1 MPSELKVL
9 ILEDVDTEAEL
20 TARQLKRAGISCTIR
35 RVDTAETFVQQLDEF
50 APDIILS
57 DFSLPH
63 YDGLSAL
70 NAAQQTRADT
80 PFIFVSGTI
89 GEETAIES
97 LKRGATDYVL
107 KTNLARLGP
116 AVLRAVQE
124 AAQRAARV
132 EAEKALLK
140 SNERLQMVAL
150 ATNDA
155 LWDWDLVTNTVWRN
169 EGFQARFGYTDKDVA
184 GHSDFWTSHIHTDD
198 RTQVLT
204 KIRSAIDSGHRF
216 WSDEYRFLRAD
227 GTAAY
232 VLDRGYVLHDANG
245 KAIRMIGAMMDITEK
260 MRYQEQ
266 LERQANYDA
275 LTGLPNR
282 SLLKDRLEQTL
293 AQAQRYS
300 RAAMVAFIDLDNF
313 KLINDS
319 LGHTVIGDGLLRAV
333 GDRLQTCVR
342 RGDTVARSGGDEF
355 VLILTQQENE
365 AVNYQ
370 VIERVMSSVSEPYVI
385 DGQDLRVTCSV
396 GLSLYPQDG
405 ADGDTLLRAADAAMY
420 RAKELGKNNFQFY
433 AKEMTAKIG
442 DRLTLE
448 AGLRR
453 ALDRGEFLLQ
463 YQPQVELQSGQ
474 IIGMEALIRWQ
485 HPELGMV
492 SPAKFIPIAEET
504 GLIEPIGAWVLHT
517 ACAQNKAFQDAGLP
531 AITVAVNLSPRQ
543 FRQKNLVESVRAIL
557 NASGLDPRHLE
568 LEITEGMVMQNA
580 EEVIATLSKLEGM
593 RLQLSVDD
601 FGTGYSNLSYL
612 KRFPVHRLKIDKSFV
627 GDIGT
632 DPDGTAIAQSVIA
645 LGHSLNLKVIAEGVE
660 TAAQLAFLRQAGC
673 DEAQGYYFF
682 KPLPHSELAAV
693 LGGLAVAMPTGR

>member
-1 MPSELKVL
+1 MANELKVL

-35 RVDTAETFVQQLDEF
+35 RADTAEAFVQQLDEF

-70 NAAQQTRADT
+70 SAAQQRRPDT

-124 AAQRAARV
+124 AAQRAARAAAE
-132 EAEKALLK
+132 EALVK
-140 SNERLQMVAL
+140 SNERLQVVAL

-155 LWDWDLVTNTVWRN
+155 LWDWDLVTNLVWRN
-169 EGFQARFGYTDKDVA
+169 EGFRALFGYSEKDIA
-184 GHSDFWTSHIHTDD
+184 EHSDFWVNHIHRDD
-198 RTQVLT
+198 RSQVLT

-227 GTAAY
+227 GTDAY
-232 VLDRGYVLHDANG
+232 VLDRGYVIHDANG
-245 KAIRMIGAMMDITEK
+245 KAVRMIGAMMDITEK

-266 LERQANYDA
+266 LERQANYDS

-282 SLLKDRLEQTL
+282 SLLKDRLEQAL
-293 AQAQRYS
+293 AHAQRYS
-300 RAAMVAFIDLDNF
+300 RAVMVAFIDLDNF

-319 LGHTVIGDGLLRAV
+319 LGHTVVGDALLKAV
-333 GDRLQTCVR
+333 GERLQACVR

-365 AVNYQ
+365 EVNYQ
-370 VIERVMSSVSEPYVI
+370 VIERVMFSVSEPYAI
-385 DGQDLRVTCSV
+385 DGQDLSITCSI
-396 GLSLYPQDG
+396 GLSVYPQDG
-405 ADGDTLLRAADAAMY
+405 QDGETLLRAADTAMY
-420 RAKELGKNNFQFY
+420 RAKELGRNNFQFY

-453 ALDRGEFLLQ
+453 ALDRGEFLLH
-463 YQPQVELQSGQ
+463 YQPQLELQTGR

-485 HPELGMV
+485 HPEQGMIPPV
-492 SPAKFIPIAEET
+492 KFIPIAEDT

-557 NASGLDPRHLE
+557 DATGLDPRHLE
-568 LEITEGMVMQNA
+568 LEITEGMVMHNA
-580 EEVIATLSKLEGM
+580 EEVITTLSKLEGM

-627 GDIGT
+627 RDIGT

-645 LGHSLNLKVIAEGVE
+645 LGHSLNLRVIAEGVE
-660 TAAQLAFLRQAGC
+660 TAAQLSFLRQAHC
-673 DEAQGYYFF
+673 DEAQGYYFY
-682 KPLPHSELAAV
+682 KPLPHPQLLAV
-693 LGGLAVAMPTGR
+693 LSDLTEGVSTSR

>member
-1 MPSELKVL
+1 
-9 ILEDVDTEAEL
+9 
-20 TARQLKRAGISCTIR
+20 
-35 RVDTAETFVQQLDEF
+35 
-50 APDIILS
+50 
-57 DFSLPH
+57 
-63 YDGLSAL
+63 
-70 NAAQQTRADT
+70 
-80 PFIFVSGTI
+80 
-89 GEETAIES
+89 
-97 LKRGATDYVL
+97 
-107 KTNLARLGP
+107 
-116 AVLRAVQE
+116 
-124 AAQRAARV
+124 
-132 EAEKALLK
+132 
-140 SNERLQMVAL
+140 
-150 ATNDA
+150 
-155 LWDWDLVTNTVWRN
+155 
-169 EGFQARFGYTDKDVA
+169 
-184 GHSDFWTSHIHTDD
+184 
-198 RTQVLT
+198 
-204 KIRSAIDSGHRF
+204 
-216 WSDEYRFLRAD
+216 
-227 GTAAY
+227 
-232 VLDRGYVLHDANG
+232 
-245 KAIRMIGAMMDITEK
+245 
-260 MRYQEQ
+260 
-266 LERQANYDA
+266 
-275 LTGLPNR
+275 
-282 SLLKDRLEQTL
+282 
-293 AQAQRYS
+293 
-300 RAAMVAFIDLDNF
+300 MVAFIDLDNF

-319 LGHTVIGDGLLRAV
+319 LGHTVVGDGLLRAV

-342 RGDTVARSGGDEF
+342 KGDTVARSGGDEF

-453 ALDRGEFLLQ
+453 ALDRGEFLLH
-463 YQPQVELQSGQ
+463 YQPQVELQHGQ

-531 AITVAVNLSPRQ
+531 AVTIAVNLSPRQ

-557 NASGLDPRHLE
+557 NATGLDPRHLE

-580 EEVIATLSKLEGM
+580 EEVISTLSKLEGM

-682 KPLPHSELAAV
+682 KPLPHSELGAV
-693 LGGLAVAMPTGR
+693 LGSLAAAMPTGR

>member
-1 MPSELKVL
+1 MASDLKVL

-70 NAAQQTRADT
+70 SAAQQTRPDT

-132 EAEKALLK
+132 QAEKALLE

-169 EGFQARFGYTDKDVA
+169 EGFRARFGYDDKDLA
-184 GHSDFWTSHIHTDD
+184 GHSDFWASHIHRDD
-198 RTQVLT
+198 RAQVLT

-266 LERQANYDA
+266 LERQTNYDA

-319 LGHTVIGDGLLRAV
+319 LGHTVVGDGLLRAV

-342 RGDTVARSGGDEF
+342 KGDTVARSGGDEF

-453 ALDRGEFLLQ
+453 ALDRGEFLLH
-463 YQPQVELQSGQ
+463 YQPQVELQHGQ

-531 AITVAVNLSPRQ
+531 AVTIAVNLSPRQ

-557 NASGLDPRHLE
+557 NATGLDPRHLE

-580 EEVIATLSKLEGM
+580 EEVISTLSKLEGM

-682 KPLPHSELAAV
+682 KPLPHSELGAV
-693 LGGLAVAMPTGR
+693 LGGLAAAMPTGR

>member
-1 MPSELKVL
+1 MASDLKVL

-70 NAAQQTRADT
+70 SAAQQTRPDT

-132 EAEKALLK
+132 QAEKALLE

-169 EGFQARFGYTDKDVA
+169 EGFRARFGYDDKDLA
-184 GHSDFWTSHIHTDD
+184 GHSDFWASHIHRDD
-198 RTQVLT
+198 RAQVLT

-266 LERQANYDA
+266 LERQTNYVA

-319 LGHTVIGDGLLRAV
+319 LGHTVVGDGLLRAV

-342 RGDTVARSGGDEF
+342 KGDTVARSGGDEF

-453 ALDRGEFLLQ
+453 ALDRGEFLLH
-463 YQPQVELQSGQ
+463 YQPQVELQHGQ

-531 AITVAVNLSPRQ
+531 AVTIAVNLSPRQ

-557 NASGLDPRHLE
+557 NATGLDPRHLE

-580 EEVIATLSKLEGM
+580 EEVISTLSKLEGM

-682 KPLPHSELAAV
+682 KPLPHSELGAV
-693 LGGLAVAMPTGR
+693 LGGLAAAMPTGR